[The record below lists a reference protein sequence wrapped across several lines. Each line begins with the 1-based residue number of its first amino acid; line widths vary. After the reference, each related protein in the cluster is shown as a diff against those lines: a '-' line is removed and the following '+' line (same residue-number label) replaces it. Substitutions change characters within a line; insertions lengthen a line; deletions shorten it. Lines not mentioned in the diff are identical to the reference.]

1 MNNGK
6 YETHVKPA
14 FNLIRQMCELGQSN
28 AKIAENLGIAE
39 RTLYTYMDEHPEL
52 AQLIADAR
60 KKPVELVKSALLK
73 RALGYKY
80 EETTVE
86 TGKDGRT
93 VTTVKTKHL
102 PPDPTSC
109 LIILKHWAK
118 DEGWTHDPQTLELKK
133 QELQI
138 KKEAAEKE
146 NW

>member
-6 YETHVKPA
+6 YETHIKPA
-14 FNLIRQMCELGQSN
+14 WNLIKQMCELGQSN
-28 AKIAENLGIAE
+28 AKIAENLGISE
-39 RTLYTYMDEHPEL
+39 KTFYNYLSEHPEFAEHL
-52 AQLIADAR
+52 AESR
-60 KKPVELVKSALLK
+60 KKPVEMVKSALLK

-80 EETTVE
+80 EEQTTV
-86 TGKDGRT
+86 TSGKGT
-93 VTTVKTKHL
+93 IVTTKTKHL

-109 LIILKHWAK
+109 LMLLKHWAR
-118 DEGWTHDPQTLELKK
+118 DEKWTSDPQTLELKL